1 MQTASHNGA
10 SANDYIKYS
19 VFKTLYNYIWEYNI
33 QN

>member
-1 MQTASHNGA
+1 MQTASHNDA